1 MNKSFENFYNEI
13 SNNKELNNIWKKTN
27 ERAKKKNKVASIT
40 STIIIIIIDIF
51 VIKYFK
57 TMIPT
62 FNLKSPLMFYPIE
75 FVIILIIDLLVY
87 TLMHMSLFIEN
98 APEYSKKYKEIVL
111 NNLFKNVF
119 DTVNYN
125 PGQSMPE
132 DTYAEGDFETYDY
145 YSSEDYIETSIDN
158 KYKMIMAEISTQ
170 IEKEVEGEDG
180 EKNTEIEILFNGL
193 FAKIELEKSINNE
206 IRISPNC
213 YDLKNHIKMDSQEFE
228 KYFSVSTTNQIVG
241 MQLLTHDFMELL
253 VDIVKKYQNTIID
266 IYIKNNIIYIRLH
279 TGWLFEVDFNS
290 KEVIDKDTLK
300 EDYDVLEF
308 IKVLAQKIIEKIE
321 ETPL

>member
-1 MNKSFENFYNEI
+1 MNMSFEDFFNEI

-27 ERAKKKNKVASIT
+27 ERAKKKNKVASII

-87 TLMHMSLFIEN
+87 TLMHMLLFIEN

-111 NNLFKNVF
+111 KNLLKNIF
-119 DTVNYN
+119 DTVNYI
-125 PGQSMPE
+125 PDKSMPE
-132 DTYAEGDFETYDY
+132 DTYTEGEFELYDD
-145 YSSEDYIETSIDN
+145 YSSEDYIETTIDN
-158 KYKMIMAEISTQ
+158 KYKIIMAEIITQ
-170 IEKEVEGEDG
+170 IEKEIEDEDG
-180 EKNTEIEILFNGL
+180 EKSTEIEILFNGL

-206 IRISPNC
+206 IRISPNS
-213 YDLKNHIKMDSQEFE
+213 YDLSNYIKMDSQEFE
-228 KYFSVSTTNQIVG
+228 KYFNVSATDQIVG

-253 VDIVKKYQNTIID
+253 VDIVKKQKGTIID

-279 TGWLFEVDFNS
+279 TGWLFEADFNS

-300 EDYDVLEF
+300 LYYDVLEF
-308 IKVLAQKIIEKIE
+308 IKVLSQKIIEKIE
-321 ETPL
+321 ETPI